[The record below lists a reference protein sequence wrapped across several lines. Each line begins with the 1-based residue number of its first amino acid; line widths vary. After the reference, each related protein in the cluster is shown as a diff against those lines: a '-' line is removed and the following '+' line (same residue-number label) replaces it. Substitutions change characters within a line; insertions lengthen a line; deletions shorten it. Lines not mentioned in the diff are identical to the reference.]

1 MTALAVEAPR
11 AEIPFFRRISIRQ
24 RLWAMAALGIV
35 VVALMS
41 LISIVKV
48 GPVDADVTKN
58 RNTAASATEIRSSY
72 SAWLSQDS
80 AMNAYVSAIAL
91 GAAGK
96 EQSATAMTEFQND
109 YLVAL
114 DHLQT
119 AIANPPSAAAAK
131 SLKETEANLV
141 AYHGLMTDLMV
152 YVEAGQLESAAHIS
166 LVDAKSTVAALK
178 KQYGD
183 LTALASDLNQQ
194 RTDDIGG
201 AVGGLRIAMIVIAI
215 LGAVLFGAAAFA
227 IIRSISG
234 PLRSVVESIDAIA
247 SGDRSKRVHHRNDDE
262 IGHIATSLDKM
273 VGFLD
278 QADVDAATAQAEREA
293 RAAAEQQAA
302 IERAELERRTAEE
315 RAAAEAQRLAREAE
329 IERERLERDAAAQRA
344 QRAREAAEAEEERAR
359 MEEERRKAAAAAQ
372 EAQRVA
378 ERVAVMLEYV
388 RSVAKGDLTLTLPID
403 GDDAVGQ
410 MAEALRGL
418 VSELRASMAE
428 IGRTSASVAA
438 SSDQLTAVAADM
450 GRGVE
455 HASDLAGNVSA
466 AAEQVS
472 ANVGMVATASE
483 QMSASIREIARS
495 ATEAATVAANA
506 VGVAESARSTV
517 GSLGSSSVEI
527 GQVIKVIT
535 SIAQQTNLL
544 ALNATIEAARAGEA
558 GKGFAVVA
566 NEVKELAGET
576 AKATEE
582 IGRRI
587 EAIQGDTSNAVE
599 AISQISTV
607 IAQINDITGTIASA
621 VEEQTATT
629 NDISRSV
636 TEAAGG
642 TDAIATDITNVATA
656 AVQTRQG
663 AQGTAAAA
671 QELATMASTLDRLVG
686 SFQF

>member
-1 MTALAVEAPR
+1 MTALALDAPR
-11 AEIPFFRRISIRQ
+11 AELSLFRRISIRQ

-48 GPVDADVTKN
+48 GPVDTDVENN
-58 RNTAASATEIRSSY
+58 RVTAATSTEISSSY

-80 AMNAYVSAIAL
+80 AMNAYVSAVAL
-91 GAAGK
+91 GPSGK
-96 EQSATAMTEFQND
+96 ALSAEAMKSFQSD
-109 YLVAL
+109 YLAAL
-114 DHLQT
+114 DHIQA
-119 AIANPPSAAAAK
+119 AIATPPSAAVAK
-131 SLKETEANLV
+131 ELAGTRDNLV
-141 AYHGLMTDLMV
+141 NYHALMTDLMV
-152 YVEAGQLESAAHIS
+152 YVSAGQLNTAAHIS
-166 LVDAKSTVAALK
+166 LVDAKPTVAALK
-178 KQYGD
+178 KQYAD
-183 LTALASDLNQQ
+183 LTKLAADISRQ
-194 RTDDIGG
+194 RVDDISG
-201 AVGGLRIAMIVIAI
+201 AVGTLRTAMLILAI
-215 LGAVLFGAAAFA
+215 LGALLFGAAAFV

-234 PLRSVVESIDAIA
+234 PLSQVVDSIDAIA
-247 SGDRSKRVHHRNDDE
+247 SGDRSKRVEHRNDDE
-262 IGHIATSLDKM
+262 IGRIATSLDKM

-278 QADVDAATAQAEREA
+278 QADADAALAQSEREA

-302 IERAELERRTAEE
+302 VERAEMERRTAEE
-315 RAAAEAQRLAREAE
+315 RAAAEAERVAREAE
-329 IERERLERDAAAQRA
+329 IERERLEREAQAQRE

-359 MEEERRKAAAAAQ
+359 MEEERRKAAAAAE
-372 EAQRVA
+372 EAQHVA
-378 ERVAVMLEYV
+378 ERVAVILEYV
-388 RSVAKGDLTLTLPID
+388 RSVAKGDLTLELDID
-403 GDDAVGQ
+403 GQDAVGQ

-418 VSELRASMAE
+418 VTALRASMAE

-438 SSDQLTAVAADM
+438 ASDQLTAVAADM

-466 AAEQVS
+466 AAEEVS
-472 ANVGMVATASE
+472 ANVASVATASE
-483 QMSASIREIARS
+483 QMTASIREIARS
-495 ATEAATVAANA
+495 ATEASTVAANA

-517 GSLGSSSVEI
+517 DSLGASSVEI

-587 EAIQGDTSNAVE
+587 EAIQGDTSNAVD
-599 AISQISTV
+599 AISEISAV
-607 IAQINDITGTIASA
+607 IGQINDITGTIASA

-629 NDISRSV
+629 NEISRSV
-636 TEAAGG
+636 TEAATG
-642 TDAIATDITNVATA
+642 TNGIAADITNVATA
-656 AVQTRQG
+656 AVQTRHG
-663 AQGTAAAA
+663 AQGTASAA
-671 QELATMASTLDRLVG
+671 QELAAMASTLDRLVG
-686 SFQF
+686 TFQF

>member
-1 MTALAVEAPR
+1 MTALAVDAPR

-48 GPVDADVTKN
+48 GPVSADVDKN
-58 RNTAASATEIRSSY
+58 RNTAASSTEIRSSY
-72 SAWLSQDS
+72 AAWLSQDS

-96 EQSATAMTEFQND
+96 EQSASAMSAFQDD
-109 YLVAL
+109 YLTAL
-114 DHLQT
+114 DHLQA
-119 AIANPPSAAAAK
+119 AIANPPSAAA
-131 SLKETEANLV
+131 STTLKKTEADLV
-141 AYHGLMTDLMV
+141 GYHGLMTDLMV

-166 LVDAKSTVAALK
+166 LVEAKPTVAALK

-183 LTALASDLNQQ
+183 LTALASDIGQK

-201 AVGGLRIAMIVIAI
+201 AVSGLRLAMIIIAV
-215 LGAVLFGAAAFA
+215 LGALLFGAAAFA

-234 PLRSVVESIDAIA
+234 PLGQVVDSIDAIA
-247 SGDRSKRVHHRNDDE
+247 SGDRSKRVRHRNDDE
-262 IGHIATSLDKM
+262 IGRIATSLDKM

-278 QADVDAATAQAEREA
+278 QADVDAATAQREREA

-315 RAAAEAQRLAREAE
+315 RAAAESQRVAREAE
-329 IERERLERDAAAQRA
+329 IERERLEREAAAERA
-344 QRAREAAEAEEERAR
+344 RRARETAEAEEERAR
-359 MEEERRKAAAAAQ
+359 MEDERRKAAAAAL

-388 RSVAKGDLTLTLPID
+388 RSVANGDLTLALAIE

-410 MAEALRGL
+410 MADALRGL

-438 SSDQLTAVAADM
+438 SSDQLTIVAADM

-455 HASDLAGNVSA
+455 HSTDLAGNVSA

-483 QMSASIREIARS
+483 EMSASIREIARNAS
-495 ATEAATVAANA
+495 EAATVAANA
-506 VGVAESARSTV
+506 VGIAETARTTV

-527 GQVIKVIT
+527 GQVINVIT

-587 EAIQGDTSNAVE
+587 EAIQGDTTDAVE
-599 AISQISTV
+599 AIGQISTV

-636 TEAAGG
+636 TEAAAG
-642 TDAIATDITNVATA
+642 TNGIAADITNVAHA
-656 AVQTRQG
+656 ANQTQQG
-663 AQGTAAAA
+663 ARGTATAA
-671 QELATMASTLDRLVG
+671 QELAVMASTLDRLVG
-686 SFQF
+686 AFQF